1 MSKMYV
7 DYAGN
12 YGSAED
18 CDFVIFDSDDLT
30 DTQGDLLENNPTDF
44 YFAISSGDWSC
55 LEEEASV

>member
-18 CDFVIFDSDDLT
+18 EDFMTFNTDDLSVA
-30 DTQGDLLENNPTDF
+30 QFELLEEDPTEF

-55 LEEEASV
+55 LETRED

>member
-1 MSKMYV
+1 MYV

-30 DTQGDLLENNPTDF
+30 DAQGDLLENNPTEF
-44 YFAISSGDWSC
+44 YFAIGSGDWSC
-55 LEEEASV
+55 LEEEEASE

>member
-30 DTQGDLLENNPTDF
+30 DAQGDLLENNPTDF

-55 LEEEASV
+55 LEEEEN

>member
-1 MSKMYV
+1 MYV

-30 DTQGDLLENNPTDF
+30 DAQGDLLENNPTDF
-44 YFAISSGDWSC
+44 YFAISSNDWGC
-55 LEEEASV
+55 LEEEEN